1 MTEQF
6 WIHDHCILFKK
17 SKLMELWPYKHM
29 TYNQQLN
36 ATSRFIIMVSLIGYM
51 LLNNYI
57 ILLFGALMLIL
68 IATVYKY
75 NKTRTL
81 ESMSNKL
88 EGNNV
93 QHNYSS
99 KNPFQ
104 NVLMTDF
111 EDNPT
116 RLGVP
121 TEYGEKEEAM
131 TNNEVKKFILENNKD
146 NEDIHKIFGTL
157 GNEMEFENS
166 MRNFHV
172 NPSTTIPNSQSDFLK
187 FCYNTLYSGKPL
199 NVY

>member
-131 TNNEVKKFILENNKD
+131 TKVSTKYGP
-146 NEDIHKIFGTL
+146 IH
-157 GNEMEFENS
+157 
-166 MRNFHV
+166 
-172 NPSTTIPNSQSDFLK
+172 NPRSAAT
-187 FCYNTLYSGKPL
+187 GR
-199 NVY
+199 

>member
-81 ESMSNKL
+81 
-88 EGNNV
+88 
-93 QHNYSS
+93 
-99 KNPFQ
+99 
-104 NVLMTDF
+104 
-111 EDNPT
+111 
-116 RLGVP
+116 
-121 TEYGEKEEAM
+121 
-131 TNNEVKKFILENNKD
+131 
-146 NEDIHKIFGTL
+146 
-157 GNEMEFENS
+157 
-166 MRNFHV
+166 
-172 NPSTTIPNSQSDFLK
+172 SQ
-187 FCYNTLYSGKPL
+187 
-199 NVY
+199 